1 MSVPELVWLKP
12 EHMEMGAL
20 DKVGQPG
27 GLGWPGTMRF
37 GTGSQL
43 IGEVGMRLQRLR
55 VQFIEQ

>member
-1 MSVPELVWLKP
+1 MTVSVPELVWTGK
-12 EHMEMGAL
+12 EHMEMGLL

-43 IGEVGMRLQRLR
+43 LGSAFCPEAPVETVWI
-55 VQFIEQ
+55 